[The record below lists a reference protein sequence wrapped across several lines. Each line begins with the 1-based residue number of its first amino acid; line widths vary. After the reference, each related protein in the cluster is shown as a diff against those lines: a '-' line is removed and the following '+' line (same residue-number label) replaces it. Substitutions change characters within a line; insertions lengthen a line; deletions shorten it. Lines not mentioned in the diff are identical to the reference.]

1 MTVVTLHPA
10 DSLVEEFVQ
19 TLAGKARSTA
29 EVYLRILRH
38 LTAWIAARPGTGGHF
53 GPEHFT
59 RTALE
64 TYLAYL
70 EGEGY
75 SVSHRA
81 RVKSAASSFARWLIE
96 EQGLLRRN
104 PTRGVEIPAQQLLAP
119 RRLSPDQRYVLRNL
133 AERAD
138 DMRGAALFALG
149 YWAGCRVSD
158 AAWLRVED
166 AHVGPKIGWLR
177 VGHKGGKMRDID
189 LVNAAR
195 QPLHAYLLHG
205 GRDPESPYIFTSQ
218 RSARLTETGV
228 HHWLRSLKARA
239 TYAEWEL
246 IHDVTYHNLRHDF
259 AHRCRDAGWRIE
271 EVAYYLGHVTK
282 KGTPAIGTTARY
294 TQVSREDVRT
304 KLRQISG

>member
-1 MTVVTLHPA
+1 MTAVALHPV
-10 DSLVEEFVQ
+10 DSLVEEFAQ

-38 LTAWIAARPGTGGHF
+38 LTAWIAARPGSGGHF

-64 TYLAYL
+64 TYLAHL
-70 EGEGY
+70 EAEGY

-104 PTRGVEIPAQQLLAP
+104 PARGVEIPAQQLLAP
-119 RRLSPDQRYVLRNL
+119 RRLSPDQRYVLHNL
-133 AERAD
+133 VERAD
-138 DMRGAALFALG
+138 DTRGAALFALG

-158 AAWLRVED
+158 AAWLRAED

-177 VGHKGGKMRDID
+177 VGHKGGKVRDID
-189 LVNAAR
+189 LINAAR
-195 QPLHAYLLHG
+195 QPLYAYLRHG
-205 GRDPESPYIFTSQ
+205 GRDPESPYVFTSQ
-218 RSARLTETGV
+218 RGARLTEGGI
-228 HHWLRSLKARA
+228 HHWLRTLKARA
-239 TYAEWEL
+239 THAEWEL
-246 IHDVTYHNLRHDF
+246 IHDVTYHDLRHDF

-294 TQVSREDVRT
+294 TQVSREDVRA
-304 KLRQISG
+304 KLRQITG

>member
-10 DSLVEEFVQ
+10 DSLVEEFAQ
-19 TLAGKARSTA
+19 TLAGKASSTA

-38 LTAWIAARPGTGGHF
+38 LTAWIAARPGTDGHF

-70 EGEGY
+70 EAEGY

-96 EQGLLRRN
+96 EQSLLRRN

-119 RRLSPDQRYVLRNL
+119 RRLSPDQRYVLRTL
-133 AERAD
+133 VERAD

-149 YWAGCRVSD
+149 YWSGCRVSD
-158 AAWLRVED
+158 AAWLRAED

-205 GRDPESPYIFTSQ
+205 GRDLESAYIFTSQ
-218 RSARLTETGV
+218 RSARLTEAGV

-246 IHDVTYHNLRHDF
+246 IHDVTYHDLRHDF

-294 TQVSREDVRT
+294 TQVSREDVRA
-304 KLRQISG
+304 KLRQITG